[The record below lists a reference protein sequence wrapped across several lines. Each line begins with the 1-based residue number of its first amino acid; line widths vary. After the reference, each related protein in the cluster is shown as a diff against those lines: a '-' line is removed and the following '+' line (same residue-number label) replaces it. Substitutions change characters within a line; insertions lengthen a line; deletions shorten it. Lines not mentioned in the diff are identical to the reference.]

1 MNESRAERAPSAD
14 DRVYRAI
21 YDAVQ
26 AHRLAPGVKLKEV
39 ELTQLFKVSRTSVR
53 SALLRLAHRGI
64 VQIAPNRGAV
74 VAQPSAEDCRQ
85 LFEARRA
92 VEGTIVETLAQRGD
106 RKTEAKLRA
115 HVNAQRKAFQSGDPA
130 AGHRLALDFHR
141 LLAELAGN
149 RILAGF
155 LDDLL
160 SRMPLVI
167 LTFGSPRPAPDAGHA
182 DHLALVDAIAAGQP
196 QEARRL
202 LAAHLGHLEE
212 ELNARQPGAAKSLAE
227 MLAVE

>member
-1 MNESRAERAPSAD
+1 MESVAQPLPSPD
-14 DRVYRAI
+14 ERVYRAI

-26 AHRLAPGVKLKEV
+26 AQRLAPGVKLKEV

-53 SALLRLAHRGI
+53 NALLKLSHKGL
-64 VQIAPNRGAV
+64 VDIAPNRGAV

-92 VEGTIVETLAQRGD
+92 VEGTIVEILAARGSP
-106 RKTEAKLRA
+106 AIAQALRA
-115 HVNAQRKAFQSGDPA
+115 HVAAQRRAFESGNKKE
-130 AGHRLALDFHR
+130 GHRVAIAFHR

-149 RILAGF
+149 RILAQV

-167 LTFGSPRPAPDAGHA
+167 LTLGSPRPSDDATH
-182 DHLALVDAIAAGQP
+182 DHFELVEAIATGQAD
-196 QEARRL
+196 EARRIL
-202 LAAHLGHLEE
+202 VAHLQHLEA
-212 ELNARQPGAAKSLAE
+212 ELNEQWPAQARTLAE
-227 MLAVE
+227 MLSVP